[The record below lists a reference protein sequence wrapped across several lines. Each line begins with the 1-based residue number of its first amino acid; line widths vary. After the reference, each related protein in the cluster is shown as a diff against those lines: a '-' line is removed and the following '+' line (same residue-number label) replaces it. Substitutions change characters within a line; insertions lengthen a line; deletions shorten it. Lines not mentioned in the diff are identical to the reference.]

1 MRNTKKYQYLL
12 NFFYK
17 SWLIS
22 IGLLILVILI
32 AVLFSSINLVKFEN
46 QPYPYLAYLLG
57 IIGSIGVACFLMIP
71 FFMLFIAF
79 SKSERFKFFTIRRL
93 FGRLLLSVIVYFCFF
108 ILTIPFLTMTESADF
123 NARAEIG
130 RQNLTKIFWSILSFS
145 VVFMIVT
152 FYFKKLRMVS
162 FFMLLYGILFAVS
175 FSFLKSSEY
184 YYAKQE
190 QNTSSANQ
198 LNNPDFCKKDLCP
211 ESGLLDAKQCTLPIL
226 RDDGGHGSGV
236 SIRQGFLVTNKHVIE
251 GAKKLR
257 TWINGERDLILW
269 NYSPTYDIAILKL
282 SQSVPTCKWFDSG
295 DLKLAEQLYAVG
307 WPNEAYGESTI
318 TSGIYS
324 RTNKF
329 EGGLEFIQTDAAINP
344 GNSGGPLVN
353 KYGVVGINTLK
364 ESWSNE
370 QLPRPLE
377 GLGNA
382 LSSRMLFPI
391 VDELIS
397 GGGVGVSIPSQLV
410 QQEKSK
416 YNTPQASTVLDVQM
430 IKNYRN
436 KMSEIR
442 LGWESAY
449 GSESKEDLDKIISLI
464 DVQLEFCNTLIERS
478 ESRVLSTNDDIF
490 MWDSVVKISFET
502 SALANKLNSK

>member
-1 MRNTKKYQYLL
+1 MRNTKKYQNLL
-12 NFFYK
+12 KFFYK
-17 SWLIS
+17 CWLSS
-22 IGLLILVILI
+22 IGIFFITILLIILLNASKLVIFKDQLYQYTI
-32 AVLFSSINLVKFEN
+32 IFLVLV
-46 QPYPYLAYLLG
+46 G
-57 IIGSIGVACFLMIP
+57 IVGSFCFLMIP
-71 FFMLFIAF
+71 FFMTLISF
-79 SKSERFKFFTIRRL
+79 STNEKFKFFTIRRL
-93 FGRLLLSVIVYFCFF
+93 FNRLFLSIVVYFCF
-108 ILTIPFLTMTESADF
+108 IVLTIPFLTITDSVDF
-123 NARAEIG
+123 DARAEIG
-130 RQNLTKIFWSILSFS
+130 RQNLIKLFWSILSFS
-145 VVFMIVT
+145 IVFVIAT
-152 FYFKKLRMVS
+152 FYLKKLRMVS
-162 FFMLLYGILFAVS
+162 FFVLLYGVLFAVG
-175 FSFLKSSEY
+175 FSFLNSREY
-184 YYAKQE
+184 YVKQE
-190 QNTSSANQ
+190 QIASSANQ
-198 LNNPDFCKKDLCP
+198 LNNTDFCRKDLCS
-211 ESGLLDAKQCTLPIL
+211 ESGLFDAKQCTLPIL

-236 SIRQGFLVTNKHVIE
+236 SIRKGFLVTNKHVIE
-251 GAKKLR
+251 GAKKLK
-257 TWINGERDLILW
+257 TWINGEKDLVLW

-282 SQSVPTCKWFDSG
+282 PLGVPTCKWFDSG
-295 DLKLAEQLYAVG
+295 DLELAEQLYAVG

-329 EGGLEFIQTDAAINP
+329 DGGLEFIQTDAAINP

-397 GGGVGVSIPSQLV
+397 GGGEGVSIPSQLV
-410 QQEKSK
+410 LQEKSK